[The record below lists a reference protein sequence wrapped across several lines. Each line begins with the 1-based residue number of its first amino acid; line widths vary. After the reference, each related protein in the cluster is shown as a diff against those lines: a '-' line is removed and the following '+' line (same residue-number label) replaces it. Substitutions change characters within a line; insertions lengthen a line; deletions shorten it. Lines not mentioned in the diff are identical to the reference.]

1 MKYSMQKIF
10 CVFAVAAAGISALY
24 TVADTAANAADA
36 RAATERLFNAFT
48 QKLVRGKA
56 EEVLRECQ
64 IVHRSIASDFDEALQ
79 TVRTELAELG
89 APQISGGYIPMKTSG
104 VDGGESAAIEV
115 PVPLFGETTM
125 VPERDSQNRP
135 VKNNPA
141 AEVIFSRSANGKNVY
156 VSLLS
161 KVSATGEMLRIATM
175 LKSPDG
181 SPLLGTFP
189 QDSDEPAALPHA
201 MLARKTYSGVQKIG
215 DSYFLSI
222 CEPVIDQYG
231 ELIAAIELLK
241 KFDDLKHVFESLESV
256 RIGENGY
263 FWGLRIS
270 ADGNHILR
278 FCREARKGTL
288 PPEDVKNVGELG
300 AYTDDIVDAAISA
313 GENKIVFR
321 PTDSYAELPDK
332 GGVETAFAYFKPWKM
347 VVGATVRPDNFDD
360 ARQKILAAIDDRLAL
375 SIPVA
380 LVAVFVSAL
389 IAASFVSRLSTR
401 PRKIME
407 AMADIKRLDE
417 LSAFK
422 KLSAEYEAPIIS
434 ITETENFKRH
444 TIGLAKSVSAYVK
457 TLSTLAG
464 EISESAAKMGE
475 KISAISAATEEKIS
489 KLNGIQNALGVIA
502 KTAQVLNEDSAG
514 ALDGMGNS
522 LGEMKDGASLLL
534 ELEENAK
541 TLVADSQN
549 VEFQL
554 SEIKDKADRVAAVV
568 SDIRTI
574 GDRINMLSVNA
585 SVEAE
590 RSKDA
595 VGFKSV
601 AVEVAK
607 LSDTT
612 AAAAARISDTAT
624 GMCASVKSGVS
635 EMKNFSLIM
644 QSCRESVKN
653 VRETI
658 STAQKNTMELSPKF
672 GDMSKSIY
680 AHADNVA
687 VIEENVNKLFEKAAE
702 SKNTAAELKADIET
716 LAATAEAIRQ
726 RLQNFRPC

>member
-1 MKYSMQKIF
+1 MKYSMQKTF

-24 TVADTAANAADA
+24 TVADTAANASDA
-36 RAATERLFNAFT
+36 RSATERLFDAFT

-64 IVHRSIASDFDEALQ
+64 IVHRWVSSDFDETLQ
-79 TVRTELAELG
+79 IVRAELAELG

-104 VDGGESAAIEV
+104 AGGESAVMEV

-125 VPERDSQNRP
+125 IPERDSQNRP

-141 AEVIFSRSANGKNVY
+141 ADAIFSRAANGKNVY

-161 KVSATGEMLRIATM
+161 KVSATGEMLRVATM
-175 LKSPDG
+175 LESPDG
-181 SPLLGTFP
+181 KPLLGTFP

-215 DSYFLSI
+215 GDYFLSI

-231 ELIAAIELLK
+231 EVIAAIELLK
-241 KFDDLKHVFESLESV
+241 KLDDLGHFFESLESV

-263 FWGLRIS
+263 FWGVRIS

-278 FCREARKGTL
+278 FCREARKGAL
-288 PPEDVKNVGELG
+288 PPDDVKNLGELG
-300 AYTDDIVDAAISA
+300 AYTDEIVDAAVSA

-321 PTDSYAELPDK
+321 PTESYVELSDK

-347 VVGATVRPDNFDD
+347 IVGATVRPDNFDA
-360 ARQKILAAIDDRLAL
+360 ARKKILAAIDDRLAL

-380 LVAVFVSAL
+380 LFAVFVSAL
-389 IAASFVSRLSTR
+389 IAASFVSRLSAR

-417 LSAFK
+417 LSAFR
-422 KLSAEYEAPIIS
+422 KLSADYDAPVIS
-434 ITETENFKRH
+434 IIETENFKRH
-444 TIGLAKSVSAYVK
+444 TLGLAKSVSAYVK
-457 TLSTLAG
+457 TLANLAG
-464 EISESAAKMGE
+464 EISESSAKMGD
-475 KISAISAATEEKIS
+475 KISGISAATEEKIS

-541 TLVADSQN
+541 TLVSDSQN

-595 VGFKSV
+595 AGFKSV

-612 AAAAARISDTAT
+612 AAAAARISDTAA
-624 GMCASVKSGVS
+624 GMCASVKSGVA

-702 SKNTAAELKADIET
+702 SKSTAAELKADIET
-716 LAATAEAIRQ
+716 LAATAEAIKQ

>member
-1 MKYSMQKIF
+1 MKYSMQKTF
-10 CVFAVAAAGISALY
+10 CVFSVAAAAAAALF
-24 TVADTAANAADA
+24 TVADTFSEASDA
-36 RAATERLFNAFT
+36 RAAAERLFDAFT

-64 IVHRSIASDFDEALQ
+64 IVHRAMASDFDETLQ
-79 TVRTELAELG
+79 TVRSELAELG
-89 APQISGGYIPMKTSG
+89 APQISGGYILMKTSG
-104 VDGGESAAIEV
+104 ADGENSASMEV

-125 VPERDSQNRP
+125 VPERDAQNRP
-135 VKNNPA
+135 VKNNSA
-141 AEVIFSRSANGKNVY
+141 AEAVFSRTANGKNIY

-161 KVSATGEMLRIATM
+161 KISATGEMLRIATM
-175 LKSPDG
+175 LESPDG
-181 SPLLGTFP
+181 KPLLGTFP

-215 DSYFLSI
+215 GSFYLSI

-231 ELIAAIELLK
+231 EVIAAIELLK
-241 KFDDLKHVFESLESV
+241 KFDDIGHVFDSLESV

-263 FWGLRIS
+263 FWGVRIS

-278 FCREARKGTL
+278 FSREARKGAL
-288 PPEDVKNVGELG
+288 PSEGAKSAGELG
-300 AYTDDIVDAAISA
+300 AYTDEIVDAAVSA
-313 GENKIVFR
+313 GENKVVFR
-321 PTDSYAELPDK
+321 PTESYAEFSGK
-332 GGVETAFAYFKPWKM
+332 GGTETAFAYFKPWRM
-347 VVGATVRPDNFDD
+347 VLGATVRPDNFDA
-360 ARQKILAAIDDRLAL
+360 ARKKIFSAIDERVALSVPIALIAVLAA
-375 SIPVA
+375 
-380 LVAVFVSAL
+380 AL
-389 IAASFVSRLSTR
+389 IAASFVARLSAR
-401 PRKIME
+401 PRKIMD
-407 AMADIKRLDE
+407 ALADIKRLDE
-417 LSAFK
+417 LAAFK
-422 KLSAEYEAPIIS
+422 KLSADYDAPIVS

-444 TIGLAKSVSAYVK
+444 TLALAKSVSAYVK
-457 TLSTLAG
+457 NLATLAG

-475 KISAISAATEEKIS
+475 KISAISVATEEKIS

-554 SEIKDKADRVAAVV
+554 SEIKDKADRVASVV

-590 RSKDA
+590 RSKDVA
-595 VGFKSV
+595 GFKSV

-612 AAAAARISDTAT
+612 AAAAARISDTAS
-624 GMCASVKSGVS
+624 GMCASVKSGVA

-644 QSCRESVKN
+644 QSCKESVKN